1 MRPMTLPSGE
11 GSWLLFRTWL
21 SRLLSQTTAN
31 HSEPQAVERIPCVL
45 HDAQDTGFDSKTGSV
60 PLYV

>member
-1 MRPMTLPSGE
+1 MRPMTLPSEE

-21 SRLLSQTTAN
+21 SRLLSQTTG
-31 HSEPQAVERIPCVL
+31 RRTYTLLL
-45 HDAQDTGFDSKTGSV
+45 HDAQDTGFDLKTGSV